1 MDAANQN
8 PRAPRIGKNRSP
20 LSEDAGAAG
29 NASAMQRGLSVAQRL
44 FAIAFAL
51 LIPLILA
58 VVVLFSQQ
66 QNEINFATRERDG
79 ATYIKEIGRLLQ
91 TVTLHR
97 GLTNRQRLGDQSVAA
112 SRQQAALA
120 VNAGFAKLDLLDR
133 RFGATFQSSDRY
145 KALKSAWVKLEA
157 GIATRSAADS
167 LAAHNALIE
176 QNLLGFLRTVTN
188 NSNLILDPVLD
199 TYYLMDLTTQRFPA
213 VINTLGQLRATGA
226 GQLQTKKQSP
236 RERAEITALLQI
248 TKQQTAATALA
259 MGDAFNANP
268 LLKPLNDQVSGFQAA
283 TAVALFDTVELVLV
297 NQFQP
302 LYPVGTYFDTLSRLI
317 NTYTTVFNSALDKLE
332 ELLNQRVQNLQNF
345 QRLELLGL
353 LVLMVVGAIAIVLN
367 IRGITRPLSE
377 MATVAQKFG
386 SGDLQQ
392 SMTVRSNDEIGQLGA
407 AFNTSITQLR
417 GFFGRQDEERVKGQ
431 QLQQNIGEFL
441 DVAMQISGG
450 DLTQKGKVSE
460 DVLGNVVDAI
470 NLMTEEVGFL
480 LKDVQTTT
488 NQVNSGA
495 LALTDASR
503 TIVEGAR
510 SQATIAAQTESDIL
524 EVSKQI
530 AGMSQSASDSS
541 VAATQALEASVQGRQ
556 AVQET
561 LTGMN
566 AIRREVS
573 NISKGVKSLS
583 DRSLEI
589 QEIVDTISGIA
600 AQTNLLSLNAAIE
613 ASGAG
618 EAGARF
624 AIVADEVRK
633 LAEDSAKATGRV
645 AGLIKG
651 IQTEIQGLVIGIE
664 DGTKEVEQG
673 FKIASQA
680 GDRLEQIS
688 ALAQQSATFA
698 QEISVITRS
707 QVERVQGVSQAVQTI
722 AQTAQETQVQSRNG
736 QESAEQLRS
745 LAQALSL
752 NLERFKLPA

>member
-1 MDAANQN
+1 MDAANQK
-8 PRAPRIGKNRSP
+8 PKSPLFGKGRSP
-20 LSEDAGAAG
+20 AGASG
-29 NASAMQRGLSVAQRL
+29 NAPTTRRGLTVAQRL

-51 LIPLILA
+51 LIPLLA
-58 VVVLFSQQ
+58 TVTVLFNQQ
-66 QNEINFATRERDG
+66 QSDINFAVRERDG
-79 ATYIKEIGRLLQ
+79 ATYVKEIGQLLQ
-91 TVTLHR
+91 IIALHR
-97 GLTNRQRLGDQSVAA
+97 GLTYRQGLGDRDAIGQ
-112 SRQQAALA
+112 RQKVFEEIGIA
-120 VNAGFAKLDLLDR
+120 FAKLDSLDR
-133 RFGATFQSSDRY
+133 RFGDVFQSSAVY
-145 KALKSAWVKLEA
+145 KALRDGWSNLA
-157 GIATRSAADS
+157 GNLMTRTAAEGFE
-167 LAAHNALIE
+167 AHNSLI
-176 QNLLGFLRTVTN
+176 QDKLFGLLRVVTN
-188 NSNLILDPVLD
+188 NSNLILDPALD

-213 VINTLGQLRATGA
+213 VIDSLGQLRGLGA
-226 GQLQTKKQSP
+226 GMLQVNQQTPQ
-236 RERAEITALLQI
+236 ERATLAALLTNTRQQI
-248 TKQQTAATALA
+248 QATVFG
-259 MGDAFNANP
+259 MGDAFKANP
-268 LLKPLNDQVSGFQAA
+268 ELKQLNEQVTGFQAA
-283 TAVALFDTVELVLV
+283 TIPIFADTVELVLIS
-297 NQFQP
+297 QFRP
-302 LYPVGTYFDTLSRLI
+302 LYSINSYFDSLSRLI
-317 NTYTTVFNSALDKLE
+317 NTYTVIFNSSLNKLV
-332 ELLNQRVQNLQNF
+332 ELLGRRVSNLQNS
-345 QRLELLGL
+345 QRLVLLGL
-353 LVLMVVGAIAIVLN
+353 LLTVVVIAAAIVIN

-377 MATVAQKFG
+377 MSEVARKFG

-392 SMTVRSNDEIGQLGA
+392 TMPVRSNDEIGQLGA
-407 AFNTSITQLR
+407 AFNTSIGQLR

-431 QLQQNIGEFL
+431 QLQKNIGDFL
-441 DVAMQISGG
+441 DIAMQISGG

-488 NQVNSGA
+488 DQVNSGA

-503 TIVEGAR
+503 NIVEGAR
-510 SQATIAAQTESDIL
+510 SQASIAAQTESDIL

-530 AGMSQSASDSS
+530 EGMSQSALDSS
-541 VAATQALEASVQGRQ
+541 SAATQALEASQQGRL

-680 GDRLEQIS
+680 GERLEQIS
-688 ALAQQSATFA
+688 SLAQQSASFA
-698 QEISVITRS
+698 EAISAITRS
-707 QVERVQGVSQAVQTI
+707 QVAQVRNVSQAVQTI
-722 AQTAQETQVQSRNG
+722 AQTAQQTQVQSQSG

>member
-1 MDAANQN
+1 MDAANRK
-8 PRAPRIGKNRSP
+8 PGSPLFGRGRSP
-20 LSEDAGAAG
+20 DQAQNASG
-29 NASAMQRGLSVAQRL
+29 NAAMRRGLSVAQRL
-44 FAIAFAL
+44 FAIALAL
-51 LIPLILA
+51 LIPLVVA
-58 VVVLFSQQ
+58 VAVLFNQQ
-66 QNEINFATRERDG
+66 QNDINFAIRERDG
-79 ATYIKEIGRLLQ
+79 ATYIKEIGQLLQ
-91 TVTLHR
+91 KITLHR
-97 GLTNRQRLGDQSVAA
+97 GLTNRQRLGDRDAIGQRQKAAEEVGSV
-112 SRQQAALA
+112 
-120 VNAGFAKLDLLDR
+120 FTKLDLLNR
-133 RFGATFQSSDRY
+133 QFGGVFQSAAQY
-145 KALKSAWVKLEA
+145 KVLKDGWADLE
-157 GIATRSAADS
+157 GNIVTRTASENFAV
-167 LAAHNALIE
+167 HNSLIE
-176 QNLLGFLRTVTN
+176 DELFAFLRVVTN
-188 NSNLILDPVLD
+188 NSNLILDPALD
-199 TYYLMDLTTQRFPA
+199 TYYLMDLTTQRFPV
-213 VINTLGQLRATGA
+213 VINNLGQLRGLGA
-226 GQLQTKKQSP
+226 GMLQVDKQSP
-236 RERAEITALLQI
+236 QERATIGGLL
-248 TKQQTAATALA
+248 TVVKQQVAATTLS
-259 MGDAFNANP
+259 MNDAFKANP
-268 LLKPLNDQVSGFQAA
+268 ELGQLNEQVAGFQAA
-283 TAVALFDTVELVLV
+283 TATALSASVELVLV

-302 LYPVGTYFDTLSRLI
+302 LYPVNSYFDSLSRLI
-317 NTYTTVFNSALDKLE
+317 NTYTLVFNNSLDKLV
-332 ELLNQRVQNLQNF
+332 ELLNRRVSNLQNA
-345 QRLELLGL
+345 QRSVLLGL
-353 LVLMVVGAIAIVLN
+353 LALVIAIAIAIVIN
-367 IRGITRPLSE
+367 VRGITRPLSE

-386 SGDLQQ
+386 SGDLEQ
-392 SMTVRSNDEIGQLGA
+392 SMPVRSNDEIGQLGV
-407 AFNTSITQLR
+407 AFNTSMGQLR
-417 GFFGRQDEERVKGQ
+417 GFLGRQDDERVKGQ
-431 QLQQNIGEFL
+431 QLQKNIGDFL

-488 NQVNSGA
+488 DQVNSGA
-495 LALTDASR
+495 QALTDASR
-503 TIVEGAR
+503 NIVEGAR
-510 SQATIAAQTESDIL
+510 SQAKVAAQTESDIL

-530 AGMSQSASDSS
+530 EDMSQSASDSS
-541 VAATQALEASVQGRQ
+541 LTATQALEASVQGRQ

-589 QEIVDTISGIA
+589 GEIVDTISGIA

-680 GDRLEQIS
+680 GERLEQIS
-688 ALAQQSATFA
+688 SLAQQSAAFA
-698 QEISVITRS
+698 QEISAITRS
-707 QVERVQGVSQAVQTI
+707 QVVRVRNVSQAVQTI
-722 AQTAQETQVQSRNG
+722 AETAQQTQTQSQSG

-752 NLERFKLPA
+752 NLERFKLPV

>member
-1 MDAANQN
+1 MDAANQK
-8 PRAPRIGKNRSP
+8 PKSP
-20 LSEDAGAAG
+20 LLTSSRSQAGAGG
-29 NASAMQRGLSVAQRL
+29 NAPIMRRGLTVAQRL
-44 FAIAFAL
+44 FAITVAL
-51 LIPLILA
+51 LIPLIVVA
-58 VVVLFSQQ
+58 VILFNQQ
-66 QNEINFATRERDG
+66 QNAIGFAARERDG
-79 ATYIKEIGRLLQ
+79 VAYVKELGLLLQ
-91 TVTLHR
+91 KVTLHR
-97 GLTNRQRLGDQSVAA
+97 GLVNRQLLGERNAIQERQKASEEVNSVF
-112 SRQQAALA
+112 S
-120 VNAGFAKLDLLDR
+120 KLDTLNN
-133 RFGATFQSSDRY
+133 RFGVTFQSAEPYKNLKKAWSDLL
-145 KALKSAWVKLEA
+145 AKSE
-157 GIATRSAADS
+157 TRSPAQNSSAYDKF
-167 LAAHNALIE
+167 IE
-176 QNLLGFLRTVTN
+176 QDLFFLLRTVVN
-188 NSNLILDPVLD
+188 NSNLILDPALD

-213 VINTLGQLRATGA
+213 LINSFGKLRGLGTDILQAKRQTPEQRATIIA
-226 GQLQTKKQSP
+226 SLSTI
-236 RERAEITALLQI
+236 R
-248 TKQQTAATALA
+248 QQVNSAVLS
-259 MGDAFNANP
+259 MGDAFAVNPDLQQLNA
-268 LLKPLNDQVSGFQAA
+268 QVTGYKEG
-283 TAVALFDTVELVLV
+283 TELILV
-297 NQFQP
+297 NQVESVFVNSFQP
-302 LYPVGTYFDTLSRLI
+302 LYPVDGYFDAFSRGI
-317 NTYTTVFNSALDKLE
+317 NTYTNIFASSIEQLSTS
-332 ELLNQRVQNLQNF
+332 LNRRVESLQNI

-353 LVLMVVGAIAIVLN
+353 LVILTVIAVAIVIN
-367 IRGITRPLSE
+367 IRAITRPLSE
-377 MATVAQKFG
+377 MSEVARKFG
-386 SGDLQQ
+386 SGDLEQ
-392 SMTVRSNDEIGQLGA
+392 SMPVRSNDEIGQLGA
-407 AFNTSITQLR
+407 AFNTSIGQLR

-431 QLQQNIGEFL
+431 QLQKNIGDFL

-488 NQVNSGA
+488 DQVNSGA
-495 LALTDASR
+495 SALTDASR

-510 SQATIAAQTESDIL
+510 SQASIAAQTESDIL

-530 AGMSQSASDSS
+530 EGMSQSALDSS
-541 VAATQALEASVQGRQ
+541 LTATQALEASQQGRL

-589 QEIVDTISGIA
+589 GEIVDTISGIA

-680 GDRLEQIS
+680 GERLEQIS
-688 ALAQQSATFA
+688 SLAQQSADFA
-698 QEISVITRS
+698 EAISTITRS
-707 QVERVQGVSQAVQTI
+707 QVERVRNVSQAVQTI
-722 AQTAQETQVQSRNG
+722 AETAQETQTQSRNG

>member
-1 MDAANQN
+1 MDAANQK
-8 PRAPRIGKNRSP
+8 PKSPPSGKRRSP
-20 LSEDAGAAG
+20 AAVGG
-29 NASAMQRGLSVAQRL
+29 NAPVMRRGLSVAQRL

-51 LIPLILA
+51 LIPLIFA
-58 VVVLFSQQ
+58 VAVLFNQQ
-66 QNEINFATRERDG
+66 QSDINFAIRERDG
-79 ATYIKEIGRLLQ
+79 ATYIKNVGELLQ
-91 TVTLHR
+91 KITLHR
-97 GLTNRQRLGDQSVAA
+97 GLTNLQRLG
-112 SRQQAALA
+112 SRDAIQQREKVVEE
-120 VNAGFAKLDLLDR
+120 VNAVFAKLDPLDR
-133 RFGATFQSSDRY
+133 QFGGVFQSAAQY
-145 KALKSAWVKLEA
+145 KALRDGWTDLEG
-157 GIATRSAADS
+157 GIVTRTAAENF
-167 LAAHNALIE
+167 AAHNVLIE
-176 QNLLGFLRTVTN
+176 QKLFGFLRTVTN
-188 NSNLILDPVLD
+188 NSNLILDPALD
-199 TYYLMDLTTQRFPA
+199 TYYLMDLTTQRFPV
-213 VINTLGQLRATGA
+213 VISNLGQLRGLGA
-226 GQLQTKKQSP
+226 GMLQVQKQSP
-236 RERAEITALLQI
+236 QERSNITALLTI
-248 TKQQTAATALA
+248 VKQQAEATKLS
-259 MGDAFNANP
+259 MGDAFKANP
-268 LLKPLNDQVSGFQAA
+268 ELKTLNDQVVGFQAA
-283 TAVALFDTVELVLV
+283 TVTTLADSVQAVLV
-297 NQFQP
+297 DQFQP
-302 LYPVGTYFDTLSRLI
+302 LYPVNTYFDSLSRLI
-317 NTYTTVFNSALDKLE
+317 NTYTVVFNSSLDKLV
-332 ELLNQRVQNLQNF
+332 ELLNRRVANGQSF
-345 QRLELLGL
+345 QRLVLLGVFA
-353 LVLMVVGAIAIVLN
+353 LVVVIAIAIVVN

-386 SGDLQQ
+386 SGDLEQ
-392 SMTVRSNDEIGQLGA
+392 SMQVRSNDEIGQLGT
-407 AFNTSITQLR
+407 AFNTSIAQLR
-417 GFFGRQDEERVKGQ
+417 SFLGRQDEERVKGQ
-431 QLQQNIGEFL
+431 QLQKNIGDFL

-488 NQVNSGA
+488 ASVNSGA
-495 LALTDASR
+495 MALTDASR
-503 TIVEGAR
+503 NIVEGAR
-510 SQATIAAQTESDIL
+510 SQASIAAQTESDIL

-530 AGMSQSASDSS
+530 EGMSQSALDSS
-541 VAATQALEASVQGRQ
+541 LTATQALEASVQGRQ

-673 FKIASQA
+673 FRIASQA
-680 GDRLEQIS
+680 GERLEQIS
-688 ALAQQSATFA
+688 LLAQQSATFA
-698 QEISVITRS
+698 QEISAITRS

-722 AQTAQETQVQSRNG
+722 AQTAQQTQVQSQSG

>member
-1 MDAANQN
+1 MDAANQK
-8 PRAPRIGKNRSP
+8 PKSP
-20 LSEDAGAAG
+20 LLGKDRSRDQALNAGA
-29 NASAMQRGLSVAQRL
+29 MRRGLSVAQRL
-44 FAIAFAL
+44 LAIALVL
-51 LIPLILA
+51 LIPLVA
-58 VVVLFSQQ
+58 VVVVLFNQQ
-66 QNEINFATRERDG
+66 QASINTAIRERDG
-79 ATYIKEIGRLLQ
+79 ARYVKEIGQLLGKI
-91 TVTLHR
+91 VLHR
-97 GLTNRQRLGDQSVAA
+97 SLTNLQRLGDAKSIQQ
-112 SRQQAALA
+112 RQKVVES
-120 VNAGFAKLDLLDR
+120 VNAEFAKLDQLDR
-133 RFGATFQSSDRY
+133 QLGGVFKSATEY
-145 KALKSAWVKLEA
+145 KALRDGWANVE
-157 GIATRSAADS
+157 GNVVTRTAAENF
-167 LAAHNALIE
+167 AAHNVLIE
-176 QNLLGFLRTVTN
+176 QRLFGLLRTVTN
-188 NSNLILDPVLD
+188 NSGLILDPALD
-199 TYYLMDLTTQRFPA
+199 TYYLMDLTTQRFPK
-213 VINTLGQLRATGA
+213 VINDIGELRGLGSGVLLTNK
-226 GQLQTKKQSP
+226 QTPQ
-236 RERAEITALLQI
+236 ERDQITALLSI
-248 TKQQTAATALA
+248 AKEQTQATTLA
-259 MGDAFNANP
+259 MRDAFNANP
-268 LLKPLNDQVSGFQAA
+268 ELKPLYDLVVGFQAA
-283 TAVALFDTVELVLV
+283 AETTLTASVQDVLV
-297 NQFQP
+297 DRFQP
-302 LYPVGTYFDTLSRLI
+302 LYPVDAYFSALSRLVS
-317 NTYTTVFNSALDKLE
+317 TYTGVFDSSLGKLV
-332 ELLNQRVQNLQNF
+332 ELLDRRVSNLQNV

-353 LVLMVVGAIAIVLN
+353 LALLALAGIAVFIN
-367 IRGITRPLSE
+367 IRSITRPLSE
-377 MATVAQKFG
+377 MASVAQKLG
-386 SGDLQQ
+386 SGDLEQT
-392 SMTVRSNDEIGQLGA
+392 MPVRSSDEIGQLGT
-407 AFNTSITQLR
+407 AFNSSIGQLR
-417 GFFGRQDEERVKGQ
+417 GFFSKQDEERVKGQ
-431 QLQQNIGEFL
+431 QLQKNIGDFL
-441 DVAMQISGG
+441 DIAMQISGG

-488 NQVNSGA
+488 ASVNSGA

-503 TIVEGAR
+503 NIVEGAR
-510 SQATIAAQTESDIL
+510 SQASIAVQTESDIL

-530 AGMSQSASDSS
+530 EEMSQSALDSS
-541 VAATQALEASVQGRQ
+541 LTATQALEASVQGRL

-589 QEIVDTISGIA
+589 GEIVDTISGIA

-680 GDRLEQIS
+680 GERLEQIS
-688 ALAQQSATFA
+688 SLAEKSAAFA
-698 QEISVITRS
+698 QEISTITRS
-707 QVERVQGVSQAVQTI
+707 QVARVRSVSQAVQTI
-722 AQTAQETQVQSRNG
+722 AETAQATQTQSQSG

-752 NLERFKLPA
+752 NLERFKLPV

>member
-1 MDAANQN
+1 MDAANQK
-8 PRAPRIGKNRSP
+8 PKAPRVGKSRSP
-20 LSEDAGAAG
+20 SEAASAAG
-29 NASAMQRGLSVAQRL
+29 NAPAMRRGLTVAQRL
-44 FAIAFAL
+44 FALAFAL
-51 LIPLILA
+51 LIPLIGA
-58 VVVLFSQQ
+58 VVVLFNQQ
-66 QNEINFATRERDG
+66 QIEIDLATRERDG
-79 ATYIKEIGRLLQ
+79 ATYIKEIGGLLQ

-97 GLTNRQRLGDQSVAA
+97 GLTYRQRLGDQAA
-112 SRQQAALA
+112 ALPRQQAAVA
-120 VNAGFAKLDLLDR
+120 VNADFAKFDLLDR
-133 RFGATFQSSDRY
+133 RFGARFRSSDQY

-157 GIATRSAADS
+157 GIMTRSAADGF
-167 LAAHNALIE
+167 AAHNSLIE
-176 QNLLGFLRTVTN
+176 QNLFRFLRTVTN
-188 NSNLILDPVLD
+188 NSNLILDPALD
-199 TYYLMDLTTQRFPA
+199 TYYLMDLTTQRFPV
-213 VINTLGQLRATGA
+213 VINTLGQLRGLGA

-236 RERAEITALLQI
+236 RERAEVTALLRIAQ
-248 TKQQTAATALA
+248 QQTAATALA

-268 LLKPLNDQVSGFQAA
+268 ALKSLYDQVSGFQAA
-283 TAVALFDTVELVLV
+283 TAVTLSDTVELVLV

-317 NTYTTVFNSALDKLE
+317 NTYTTVFNGALNKLE
-332 ELLNQRVQNLQNF
+332 ELLAQRVQNLQNT

-353 LVLMVVGAIAIVLN
+353 LVLVVVIAIAIVVN

-377 MATVAQKFG
+377 MAAVAQKFG
-386 SGDLQQ
+386 SGDLEQV
-392 SMTVRSNDEIGQLGA
+392 MPVRSSDEIGQLGS
-407 AFNTSITQLR
+407 AFNTSIAQLR
-417 GFFGRQDEERVKGQ
+417 GLVGRQDEERVKGQ

-488 NQVNSGA
+488 ASVNSGA
-495 LALTDASR
+495 VALTDASR
-503 TIVEGAR
+503 NIVEGAR
-510 SQATIAAQTESDIL
+510 SQASIAAQTETDIL

-530 AGMSQSASDSS
+530 AGMSQSAADSS
-541 VAATQALEASVQGRQ
+541 VTATQALEASVQGRQ

-561 LTGMN
+561 LSGMN

-589 QEIVDTISGIA
+589 GEIVDTISGIA

-651 IQTEIQGLVIGIE
+651 IQTEIQGLVLGIE

-680 GDRLEQIS
+680 GERLEQIS
-688 ALAQQSATFA
+688 KLAQQSATFA
-698 QEISVITRS
+698 AEISAITLS
-707 QVERVQGVSQAVQTI
+707 QVDRVQGVSQAVQTI

>member
-1 MDAANQN
+1 MDAANQK
-8 PRAPRIGKNRSP
+8 PKSPFTGRSQGQAQN
-20 LSEDAGAAG
+20 SGG
-29 NASAMQRGLSVAQRL
+29 NATVMRRGLSVAQRL

-51 LIPLILA
+51 LIPLIVA
-58 VVVLFSQQ
+58 VTVLFTQQ
-66 QNEINFATRERDG
+66 QSDINFAIRERDG
-79 ATYIKEIGRLLQ
+79 ATYVKELGQLLQKIIFHYDVNNRQGLGDRNSGMLEAEDTAVSKEINASFVRLEQLD
-91 TVTLHR
+91 
-97 GLTNRQRLGDQSVAA
+97 RQLGGAFQSTAQFKA
-112 SRQQAALA
+112 LQAAWSKIDA
-120 VNAGFAKLDLLDR
+120 NE
-133 RFGATFQSSDRY
+133 T
-145 KALKSAWVKLEA
+145 LKKSFEA
-157 GIATRSAADS
+157 
-167 LAAHNALIE
+167 NNKLIE
-176 QNLLGFLRTVTN
+176 DNLFGLLRTVTN
-188 NSNLILDPVLD
+188 NSNLILDPALD

-213 VINTLGQLRATGA
+213 LINSLGQLRGVGA
-226 GQLQTKKQSP
+226 GLLLTPKQTPQQFVTL
-236 RERAEITALLQI
+236 TALVATVRQQVKATLLSSSDAFKANPELKQLSQQI
-248 TKQQTAATALA
+248 LSVQTVPAIALA
-259 MGDAFNANP
+259 TR
-268 LLKPLNDQVSGFQAA
+268 LN
-283 TAVALFDTVELVLV
+283 LVLV
-297 NQFQP
+297 DRIQSLNT
-302 LYPVGTYFDTLSRLI
+302 VNTYFDSFTELI
-317 NTYTTVFNSALDKLE
+317 NAYTVTFNTSLDKLIE
-332 ELLNQRVQNLQNF
+332 SLNRRVANGQNF
-345 QRLELLGL
+345 QRLVLLGVL
-353 LVLMVVGAIAIVLN
+353 ALVVLIGVALIVS
-367 IRGITRPLSE
+367 IRSITRPLSE
-377 MATVAQKFG
+377 MASVAQKFG
-386 SGDLQQ
+386 SGDLEQ
-392 SMTVRSNDEIGQLGA
+392 SMPVRSNDEIGQLGT
-407 AFNTSITQLR
+407 AFNTSIGQLR
-417 GFFGRQDEERVKGQ
+417 GFLGRQDEERVKGQ
-431 QLQQNIGEFL
+431 QLQKNIGDFL

-488 NQVNSGA
+488 ASVNSGA

-503 TIVEGAR
+503 NIVEGAR
-510 SQATIAAQTESDIL
+510 SQASIAAQTESDIL

-530 AGMSQSASDSS
+530 EDMSQSAADSS
-541 VAATQALEASVQGRQ
+541 LNATQALEASVQGRQ

-589 QEIVDTISGIA
+589 GEIVDTISGIA

-680 GDRLEQIS
+680 GERLEQIS
-688 ALAQQSATFA
+688 SLAEKSASFA
-698 QEISVITRS
+698 QEISAITRS
-707 QVERVQGVSQAVQTI
+707 QVARVRNVSQAVQTI
-722 AQTAQETQVQSRNG
+722 AETAQATQTQSQSG

-752 NLERFKLPA
+752 NLERFKLPV

>member
-1 MDAANQN
+1 MDAANRK
-8 PRAPRIGKNRSP
+8 PKSP
-20 LSEDAGAAG
+20 LFGKDRSGAEGLRGLSGA
-29 NASAMQRGLSVAQRL
+29 QRGLSVAQRL
-44 FAIAFAL
+44 TAVALAL
-51 LIPLILA
+51 LIPLILLTG
-58 VVVLFSQQ
+58 VLFNSQQ
-66 QNEINFATRERDG
+66 AQINTAVHERDG
-79 ATYIKEIGRLLQ
+79 ATYLTAVGLLIQ
-91 TVTLHR
+91 KLTSYQVLTLSPPSPE
-97 GLTNRQRLGDQSVAA
+97 GTRQRDAATQVADE
-112 SRQQAALA
+112 
-120 VNAGFAKLDLLDR
+120 FMAKLEPLDR
-133 RFGATFQSSDRY
+133 RFGADFGTTATYQRLRSGWLE
-145 KALKSAWVKLEA
+145 LKSKFAERSMQA
-157 GIATRSAADS
+157 NIAAQSALLDGS
-167 LAAHNALIE
+167 GLPLTLIIIDAS
-176 QNLLGFLRTVTN
+176 G
-188 NSNLILDPVLD
+188 LILDPVLD
-199 TYYLMDLTTQRFPA
+199 TSYLISLSTETLPA
-213 VINTLGQLRATGA
+213 LLNTLGELRALGVNALSRQQISST
-226 GQLQTKKQSP
+226 
-236 RERAEITALLQI
+236 ERSRISALLGNAREQLADLNQSA
-248 TKQQTAATALA
+248 KTAA
-259 MGDAFNANP
+259 GANKDLVP
-268 LLKPLNDQVSGFQAA
+268 IQQQATVYQQATLKVLSESIEKPLSGNLPPASTAGAYFRTIKAMMDSYVSLYELSLSELGIQLNAR
-283 TAVALFDTVELVLV
+283 VA
-297 NQFQP
+297 
-302 LYPVGTYFDTLSRLI
+302 R
-317 NTYTTVFNSALDKLE
+317 
-332 ELLNQRVQNLQNF
+332 LQNV
-345 QRLELLGL
+345 QSLALLGL
-353 LVLMVVGAIAIVLN
+353 LALVAVIAVVIGIN
-367 IRGITRPLSE
+367 IRSITRPLSE
-377 MATVAQKFG
+377 MASVAKKFG
-386 SGDLQQ
+386 SGDLEQ
-392 SMTVRSNDEIGQLGA
+392 SMTVRSNDEIGQLGT
-407 AFNTSITQLR
+407 AFNASIAQLR
-417 GFFGRQDEERVKGQ
+417 GFLGQQDEERVKGQ
-431 QLQQNIGEFL
+431 QLQKNIGDFL

-488 NQVNSGA
+488 DQVNSGA
-495 LALTDASR
+495 TALTHASR
-503 TIVEGAR
+503 NIVQGAR
-510 SQATIAAQTESDIL
+510 SQASIAAQTESDIL

-530 AGMSQSASDSS
+530 ENMSQSASDSS
-541 VAATQALEASVQGRQ
+541 VAATQALEASMQGRQ

-589 QEIVDTISGIA
+589 GEIVDTISGIA

-645 AGLIKG
+645 AALIKG

-688 ALAQQSATFA
+688 SLAQQSATFA
-698 QEISVITRS
+698 EEISVITRS
-707 QVERVQGVSQAVQTI
+707 QVERVRNVSQAVQNI
-722 AQTAQETQVQSRNG
+722 AETAQDTQAQSQNG